1 MTIGMCSRLW
11 HPHLVR
17 FLLSLSC
24 SRVSGVPSVS
34 CCSSLHCSVVIW
46 DIARKEA
53 VCGSQAA
60 MTSAGPVY
68 ALAFCQNRDDIFVT
82 GGE

>member
-1 MTIGMCSRLW
+1 MACTAPGVGAESE
-11 HPHLVR
+11 V
-17 FLLSLSC
+17 SL
-24 SRVSGVPSVS
+24 PSL
-34 CCSSLHCSVVIW
+34 CRSVVIW
-46 DIARKEA
+46 DIAGKEA

-68 ALAFCQNRDDIFVT
+68 ALTFCRNRDDIFIT